1 MDTSVIACLHGPV
14 SLDTCNNHLY
24 QFLPPFHGGGG
35 GVRERENVD
44 TDNNIYRYTC
54 NSLNS
59 LTDFFLDT

>member
-1 MDTSVIACLHGPV
+1 MDTSVISCLHGPV
-14 SLDTCNNHLY
+14 SLDTCNNHLHH
-24 QFLPPFHGGGG
+24 FIPPFHEWRGG
-35 GVRERENVD
+35 ERENVD